1 MDTFWTLFKE
11 NIIIQASLALM
22 FGATACYLYA
32 AQLPVPMEL
41 VALLSV
47 ILGYF
52 FGSKTQNAVLKAQ
65 LAQRTEEPVEDP
77 RIEGLIDQAKDTRN
91 YE

>member
-1 MDTFWTLFKE
+1 VDTFWQLFKE
-11 NIIIQASLALM
+11 NVIIQAVLALM

-32 AQLPVPMEL
+32 AEIPVPMEL

-52 FGSKTQNAVLKAQ
+52 FGSKTQNAVFKAQ
-65 LAQRTEEPVEDP
+65 IRSLEE
-77 RIEGLIDQAKDTRN
+77 
-91 YE
+91 